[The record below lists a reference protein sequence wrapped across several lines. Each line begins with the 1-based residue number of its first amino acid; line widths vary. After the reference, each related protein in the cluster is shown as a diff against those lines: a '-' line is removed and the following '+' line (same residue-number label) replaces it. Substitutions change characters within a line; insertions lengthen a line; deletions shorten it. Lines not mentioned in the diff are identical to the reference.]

1 MIGYLLVYL
10 LMGVTKMEL
19 IIVYNL
25 GDGHLDPAEAGQ
37 EGSQSPWQ
45 SMPHA
50 VKKCGGESESLVTH
64 VIVSREG
71 EKTVPRL

>member
-1 MIGYLLVYL
+1 MYF
-10 LMGVTKMEL
+10 LMGVPEMKF
-19 IIVYNL
+19 IVVYNL
-25 GDGHLDPAEAGQ
+25 SNGHLDPAEAGQ

-50 VKKCGGESESLVTH
+50 VKKCGGGSESLVTH